1 MPSTTRSRST
11 SQAASTARSQVLKQ
25 LKDDHGR
32 VKKAY
37 REFEK
42 FDPVEGAE
50 YCEAIVQQ
58 VLREL
63 TVHAALEEEL
73 LYPAARGAI
82 ADEALIDEAEVEH
95 ETVRTFIEQLR
106 NMDPEENKYGASF
119 TVLCEYVLHYVKEE
133 EGEIF
138 PQLERT
144 RLDWESLAAE
154 MDQRRQQLV
163 VAEKAEAGD
172 RSARGAEA
180 GAEDDIAVAQRRATE
195 SRRNSDARC
204 N

>member
-82 ADEALIDEAEVEH
+82 ANEA
-95 ETVRTFIEQLR
+95 IEQQR
-106 NMDPEENKYGASF
+106 NMEPKDDKCGARF
-119 TVLCEYVLHYVKEE
+119 TVLCEYGLHHVKEE

-144 RLDWESLAAE
+144 RLGRALGERAARPSVCGRPECLVRAWEQAYERLCHWKSFAAT
-154 MDQRRQQLV
+154 
-163 VAEKAEAGD
+163 
-172 RSARGAEA
+172 
-180 GAEDDIAVAQRRATE
+180 AVRKP
-195 SRRNSDARC
+195 
-204 N
+204 